1 MRLTDEMVELDDRKY
16 RDRNV
21 LVELKYMGREIKHR
35 KTVTNDDLR
44 FMAWLYRSA
53 LNLLKEQESVI
64 KALKSDLDETLAVL
78 GGQPEIVRCEDCKHW
93 IPGYITEQDDFIPPK
108 CGKYQQMVGHSA
120 DDYCSLAEKQEGR

>member
-35 KTVTNDDLR
+35 KAVTNDDLR

-53 LNLLKEQESVI
+53 LNLLKEQENW
-64 KALKSDLDETLAVL
+64 L
-78 GGQPEIVRCEDCKHW
+78 GTHQTADGITFIASGTAKQGEKRGIMLGEILMYERLEKELMHRGLLTDDIRSAFAKVWGEPE
-93 IPGYITEQDDFIPPK
+93 
-108 CGKYQQMVGHSA
+108 
-120 DDYCSLAEKQEGR
+120 

>member
-53 LNLLKEQESVI
+53 LNLLKEQEPKKVEWRIGRAHCPSCGELFPR
-64 KALKSDLDETLAVL
+64 KKETQYIRFCSFC
-78 GGQPEIVRCEDCKHW
+78 GQEVKWE
-93 IPGYITEQDDFIPPK
+93 
-108 CGKYQQMVGHSA
+108 
-120 DDYCSLAEKQEGR
+120 

>member
-64 KALKSDLDETLAVL
+64 EALKSDLDETLAVL
-78 GGQPEIVRCEDCKHW
+78 GEQAEIVRCKDCKHYKDGFCYN
-93 IPGYITEQDDFIPPK
+93 PNTYDDEKTRGNTSPNWF
-108 CGKYQQMVGHSA
+108 CA
-120 DDYCSLAEKQEGR
+120 DGERR

>member
-53 LNLLKEQESVI
+53 LNLQKDQEAVEPTVSS
-64 KALKSDLDETLAVL
+64 LETHDGLCSWWY
-78 GGQPEIVRCEDCKHW
+78 Q
-93 IPGYITEQDDFIPPK
+93 
-108 CGKYQQMVGHSA
+108 CGKCKMPIDHGDRFCRHCGKKVKW
-120 DDYCSLAEKQEGR
+120 E

>member
-64 KALKSDLDETLAVL
+64 EALKSDLDETLAVL
-78 GGQPEIVRCEDCKHW
+78 GEQAEIVRCADCKYCVKEPSGELYCD
-93 IPGYITEQDDFIPPK
+93 ILAVGYEPLGSKKVNGDWY
-108 CGKYQQMVGHSA
+108 CA
-120 DDYCSLAEKQEGR
+120 DGERR